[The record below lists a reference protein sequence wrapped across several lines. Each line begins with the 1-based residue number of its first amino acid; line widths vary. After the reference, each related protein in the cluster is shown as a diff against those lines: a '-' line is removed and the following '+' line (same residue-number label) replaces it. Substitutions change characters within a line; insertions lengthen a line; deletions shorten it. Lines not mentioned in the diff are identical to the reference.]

1 MINSELVLS
10 LSQASHYQRH
20 TNTVVRVCVFVELR
34 GYQRGRLSGGSRGGE
49 GEGRG
54 GFVKFVLAQQGS
66 VYSFTKILSD
76 LTLRFYR
83 DISPSEQER
92 N

>member
-34 GYQRGRLSGGSRGGE
+34 GYERGRLSGGGGGE
-49 GEGRG
+49 GLL
-54 GFVKFVLAQQGS
+54 KFFLPNKAVFMA
-66 VYSFTKILSD
+66 
-76 LTLRFYR
+76 LRK
-83 DISPSEQER
+83 
-92 N
+92 